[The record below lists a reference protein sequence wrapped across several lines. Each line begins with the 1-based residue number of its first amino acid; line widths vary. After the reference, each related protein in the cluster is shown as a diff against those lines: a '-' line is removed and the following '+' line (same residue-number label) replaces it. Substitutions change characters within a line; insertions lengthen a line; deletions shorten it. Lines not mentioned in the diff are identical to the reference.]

1 MWRDREQSK
10 IIDHPKTQNI
20 FYKQKGFSYKSLNQS
35 IEALGNMIQKFKK
48 SKTRKP
54 FDLMPKITEIKEKIA
69 ATDCNEDKKVELLQ
83 FLNSL
88 TKESEKKIENLKRSS
103 HSIDKQLLEEG

>member
-48 SKTRKP
+48 KTTRKP
-54 FDLMPKITEIKEKIA
+54 FDSMPEITRIKEKIDA
-69 ATDCNEDKKVELLQ
+69 SDCNECERVELLQ
-83 FLNSL
+83 FLSL
-88 TKESEKKIENLKRSS
+88 LKESEKN
-103 HSIDKQLLEEG
+103 EEES